1 MSSFQAWSLVK
12 HPAGVP
18 DRDCFALRT
27 YPLPALQ
34 DGEVLVENSWLSV
47 EPAARARMDPGR
59 LPVGAFVLGEPMFGR
74 ALGRVVESRSSD
86 VKVGDI
92 VGHGLGWRD
101 RSVAPASALMRV
113 PKADVPIQAFL
124 GILGFTG
131 LVGYV
136 GMVDVA
142 GVKAADSVFVSGAA
156 GAVGSAAVQFARVK
170 GAGRIIGSAGGAE
183 KCAWLRSIGCDA
195 AIDYRAE
202 ADLSAA
208 LRRAAPDG
216 IDVYFDNVGGS
227 HLAAALDNARDHARF
242 AECGMIGGYNSGETN
257 APAQMFQVVTKR
269 LRMQGFGGP
278 DIMDRLAP
286 YQREAIP
293 LVESGVLQS
302 RETIFEGLE
311 STPAAFLGL
320 FSGANMGKMVV
331 RL

>member
-1 MSSFQAWSLVK
+1 MSTFRAWSLVK
-12 HPAGVP
+12 HPTGVP
-18 DRDCFALRT
+18 SADCFELRT
-27 YPLPALQ
+27 FPLPALQ
-34 DGEVLVENSWLSV
+34 YGEVLVENSWLSV
-47 EPAARARMDPGR
+47 EPSGRARMDRDR

-86 VKVGDI
+86 IKVGDV

-101 RSVAPASALMRV
+101 RTIAPAAAIMRV

-136 GMVDVA
+136 GIVDIG
-142 GVKAADSVFVSGAA
+142 GVKAGDTVFVSGAA
-156 GAVGSAAVQFARVK
+156 GAVGSSAVQFARVK
-170 GAGRIIGSAGGAE
+170 GAGRVIGSAGGAE
-183 KCAWLRSIGCDA
+183 KCAWLRSLGCDE

-202 ADLSAA
+202 NDLSTA

-242 AECGMIGGYNSGETN
+242 AECGMIGGYNSGATN

-278 DIMDRLAP
+278 DIMDRIVP

-293 LVESGVLQS
+293 LVASGALQS

-311 STPAAFLGL
+311 ATPAAFLGL
-320 FSGANMGKMVV
+320 FSGANTGKMVV